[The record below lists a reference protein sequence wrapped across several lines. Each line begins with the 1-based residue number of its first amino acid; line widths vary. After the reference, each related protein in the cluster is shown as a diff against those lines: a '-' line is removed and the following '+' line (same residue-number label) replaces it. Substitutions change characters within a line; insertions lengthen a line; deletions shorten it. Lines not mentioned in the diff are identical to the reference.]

1 MNAGK
6 VLNTRFS
13 VRSTSA
19 LLLVV
24 LLLGFCPPAIAQT
37 SGDIIIRLRALA
49 IDTNADGTSAE
60 MGGEVKTGNDLIPEL
75 DITYFVTD
83 QFSFETMLGV
93 AKYNVQLDG
102 SALGNMDVGTVKK
115 LPTALTF
122 QFHPAVSGKFRP
134 YIGAGASY
142 TMFFDERVGRSITDV
157 EYRDEWGFIFQAGIN
172 YYLDNRFSLNLDVK
186 KYIIETDMKMN
197 NGTINARNVSIDP
210 LMIGIGIG
218 INF

>member
-6 VLNTRFS
+6 IPNTRFS
-13 VRSTSA
+13 IRSTSA

-37 SGDIIIRLRALA
+37 SGDTIIRLRALA

-75 DITYFVTD
+75 DITYFVAD

-102 SALGNMDVGTVKK
+102 SALGNMDIGTVKK

-122 QFHPAVSGKFRP
+122 QFHPAISGKFRP
-134 YIGAGASY
+134 YVGAGASY

-157 EYRDEWGFIFQAGIN
+157 EYRDEWGFILQAGIN
-172 YYLDNRFSLNLDVK
+172 YYL
-186 KYIIETDMKMN
+186 
-197 NGTINARNVSIDP
+197 GNASVAIYECVYCECCFIV
-210 LMIGIGIG
+210 IGL
-218 INF
+218 FYKVCMAD

>member
-6 VLNTRFS
+6 ILISKFFI
-13 VRSTSA
+13 RSTSA
-19 LLLVV
+19 LLLT
-24 LLLGFCPPAIAQT
+24 LLLFGFCPTAIAQT
-37 SGDIIIRLRALA
+37 AGDTIIRLRALA

-75 DITYFVTD
+75 DITYFLAD

-122 QFHPAVSGKFRP
+122 QFHPAVSGKLRP

-157 EYRDEWGFIFQAGIN
+157 EYRDEWGLIFQAGIN
-172 YYLDNRFSLNLDVK
+172 YYLDNKFSLNLDVK
-186 KYIIETDMKMN
+186 IPNRDRYEDE
-197 NGTINARNVSIDP
+197 
-210 LMIGIGIG
+210 
-218 INF
+218 

>member
-1 MNAGK
+1 MNTGK
-6 VLNTRFS
+6 IRVTQFS
-13 VRSTSA
+13 IRSTSA

-37 SGDIIIRLRALA
+37 SGDTIIRLRALA

-75 DITYFVTD
+75 DITYFLAD

-102 SALGNMDVGTVKK
+102 SALGNMDIGTVKK

-122 QFHPAVSGKFRP
+122 QFHPAISGKFRP

-157 EYRDEWGFIFQAGIN
+157 EYRDEWGFILQAGIN
-172 YYLDNRFSLNLDVK
+172 YYLDNKFSINLDVK

-218 INF
+218 VNF

>member
-1 MNAGK
+1 MNSDK
-6 VLNTRFS
+6 VLTTKTS
-13 VRSTSA
+13 VRWTGA
-19 LLLVV
+19 LLWV
-24 LLLGFCPPAIAQT
+24 LLLLWFCPSAIAQT
-37 SGDIIIRLRALA
+37 AGDTIIRLRALA

-75 DITYFVTD
+75 DITYFFAD

-115 LPTALTF
+115 MPTALTV
-122 QFHPAVSGKFRP
+122 QFHPAISEKFRP
-134 YIGAGASY
+134 YIGIGASY
-142 TMFFDERVGRSITDV
+142 TMFFDERAGRSITDV
-157 EYRDEWGFIFQAGIN
+157 EYRDEWGFIFQTGIN
-172 YYLDNRFSLNLDVK
+172 YYLDSKFSLNLDVK

-210 LMIGIGIG
+210 LMVGVGIG

>member
-6 VLNTRFS
+6 ILFTQFF

-19 LLLVV
+19 LLSVL

-37 SGDIIIRLRALA
+37 AGDTIIRLRAVA

-75 DITYFVTD
+75 DFTYFFAD
-83 QFSFETMLGV
+83 QFSFETMLGA

-122 QFHPAVSGKFRP
+122 QYHPAVSGKFRP
-134 YIGAGASY
+134 YIGGGASY
-142 TMFFDERVGRSITDV
+142 TMFFDERAGRSITDV

-172 YYLDNRFSLNLDVK
+172 YYLDNKFSLNLDIK

-210 LMIGIGIG
+210 LMVGIGIG